1 MEDEPLILKGIKTS
15 LMVEGYDVLETG
27 DGLQAL
33 KYAVAEEYDLA
44 LLDVALPG
52 ADGWQILKTI
62 KKERPSTPVMMLT
75 AKGSEKE
82 RVYGLKSGS
91 DDYIVKPFSILE
103 LLARIEAVLRRT
115 PDRPQYNPEVLLPE
129 GVLDLKNR
137 LIIFA
142 DGREE
147 SLTVKEY
154 GLIKHLATHP
164 GRVITRDEILSRV
177 WKMDAKYI
185 DTRSVEV
192 TLNRLREKLGESNA
206 AAIRTLRGRGYTWY
220 REQ

>member
-1 MEDEPLILKGIKTS
+1 
-15 LMVEGYDVLETG
+15 MVEGYDVLETG